1 VYLIGTSAELVSRV
15 GQRAER
21 AAWQQC
27 DPLPIAIL
35 IYKRKC
41 ASQSHCLPLWQTGPR
56 HLPGEREAR
65 TAGQQRQ
72 ESTSLHDLNDTAMTM
87 VPDEKWRRFL

>member
-1 VYLIGTSAELVSRV
+1 VYLIGTSAKLVSRV

-21 AAWQQC
+21 AAWPQC

-41 ASQSHCLPLWQTGPR
+41 AS
-56 HLPGEREAR
+56 
-65 TAGQQRQ
+65 
-72 ESTSLHDLNDTAMTM
+72 
-87 VPDEKWRRFL
+87 